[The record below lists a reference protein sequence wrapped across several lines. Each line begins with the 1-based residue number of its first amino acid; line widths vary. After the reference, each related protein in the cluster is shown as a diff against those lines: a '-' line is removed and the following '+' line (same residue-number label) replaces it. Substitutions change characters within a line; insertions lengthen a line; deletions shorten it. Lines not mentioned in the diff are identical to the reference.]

1 MMMMRWMISGLA
13 ASGASAAGGPRTAV
27 INIKARLRQG
37 GIVTANSMFKRA
49 NKFVCSDGTPY
60 TVRQP
65 IPNTN
70 HSI

>member
-37 GIVTANSMFKRA
+37 GIVTALSVGGRYFRNRWTTTR
-49 NKFVCSDGTPY
+49 G
-60 TVRQP
+60 
-65 IPNTN
+65 I
-70 HSI
+70 